1 MTLSIPLGHV
11 SSCKKHDAELAM
23 KELEKAISRRKPVTD
38 EFYNSHYDYVS
49 CVSNELES
57 LNINTRSVYATRVE
71 KHNWL
76 YEEERVVK
84 HNKII
89 EQYLSSWENIPRDRK
104 GVITGGLI
112 GSGKT
117 STMRYH
123 AGMDMNDY
131 ALLSADMMKIHFV
144 EHNLVPPLQGF
155 LPLEASVL
163 TYKETNHVT
172 WRLFEL
178 AIERGI
184 NIVFDTM
191 MADETATLGKILP
204 LLKNGY
210 AIDGIFVDVT
220 IETALRRMKSRH
232 RAGLD
237 NFIVHGRGHGG
248 RLLPE
253 KSITEQQSVKT
264 NSINRD
270 VFDKIT
276 EQGFFSDIQIFDN
289 NIDDKKPTRIK

>member
-1 MTLSIPLGHV
+1 MTLSIPSGHV
-11 SSCKKHDAELAM
+11 SSCENHDASRAAREL
-23 KELEKAISRRKPVTD
+23 KEAISRRKPVTD
-38 EFYNSHYDYVS
+38 EFYDSHYDYVS
-49 CVSNELES
+49 CVSKELES
-57 LNINTRSVYATRVE
+57 LNINTRSIYGKRLE

-76 YEEERVVK
+76 YEEERVQK

-89 EQYLSSWENIPRDRK
+89 NQYLSGWENLPHERK

-123 AGMDMNDY
+123 SGVDMNNF

-144 EHNLVPPLQGF
+144 EHNLVPPLEGF
-155 LPLEASVL
+155 LPLEASIL

-178 AIERGI
+178 AIERGV

-191 MADETATLGKILP
+191 MAEEAATLGKISPMLE
-204 LLKNGY
+204 KGY
-210 AIDGIFVDVT
+210 SVDGIFVDVT
-220 IETALRRMKSRH
+220 IETALRRMKLRH
-232 RAGLD
+232 RAGID

-253 KSITEQQSVKT
+253 KSIIEQQSPES
-264 NSINRD
+264 NSKNRN
-270 VFDKIT
+270 VFDKIS
-276 EQGFFSDIQIFDN
+276 ELGFFSHIQIFDN
-289 NIDDKKPTRIK
+289 NIDNKKPVRIK